1 MFTIQER
8 TGMMFR
14 PPHTLPVYYI
24 RVGEK
29 SSNELNG
36 RPHLL
41 IRSGNGGRPFL
52 YCSSLA
58 ESILRPKFQSH
69 RHHTECQVA
78 DCCQH
83 PDCVQRPPDDS
94 WIVPHFTGSQDH
106 AHGGHGNA
114 AEQRNYK
121 SPVPVVEAVDGE
133 SCPSSEK
140 ASTGTHR
147 IGFQGQ
153 CRNHPC
159 NQHREY
165 S

>member
-1 MFTIQER
+1 
-8 TGMMFR
+8 MFR

-24 RVGEK
+24 RVGER
-29 SSNELNG
+29 SSNELNV

-78 DCCQH
+78 DCRQH
-83 PDCVQRPPDDS
+83 PDCVQRPPDNS
-94 WIVPHFTGSQDH
+94 GVIPHFAGSQDH

-121 SPVPVVEAVDGE
+121 SPVPVIEAVDGE
-133 SCPSSEK
+133 SCPPPEK
-140 ASTGTHR
+140 ASTGTHGVR
-147 IGFQGQ
+147 FQGKG
-153 CRNHPC
+153 
-159 NQHREY
+159 
-165 S
+165 